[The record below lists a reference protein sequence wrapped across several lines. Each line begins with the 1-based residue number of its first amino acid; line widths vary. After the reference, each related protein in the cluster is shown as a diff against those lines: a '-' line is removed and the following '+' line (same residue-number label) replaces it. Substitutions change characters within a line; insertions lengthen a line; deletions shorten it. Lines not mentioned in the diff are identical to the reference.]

1 MPNNNKELV
10 KEQILAAVQQMNTSC
25 ILRELDGGLSKPGMC
40 ESFEMRVAMTDRDK
54 VINRLVEQR
63 FSTMEVLNG

>member
-1 MPNNNKELV
+1 MSNI
-10 KEQILAAVQQMNTSC
+10 QITKIKDKIFLEVMQMNTSC

-63 FSTMEVLNG
+63 LSTMEVLNG

>member
-1 MPNNNKELV
+1 MSNI
-10 KEQILAAVQQMNTSC
+10 QITKIKDKIFLEVMQMNTSC

-63 FSTMEVLNG
+63 LSTVEVLNG

>member
-1 MPNNNKELV
+1 MSNI
-10 KEQILAAVQQMNTSC
+10 QITKLKDKIFLEVMQMNTSC

-63 FSTMEVLNG
+63 LSTVEVLNG